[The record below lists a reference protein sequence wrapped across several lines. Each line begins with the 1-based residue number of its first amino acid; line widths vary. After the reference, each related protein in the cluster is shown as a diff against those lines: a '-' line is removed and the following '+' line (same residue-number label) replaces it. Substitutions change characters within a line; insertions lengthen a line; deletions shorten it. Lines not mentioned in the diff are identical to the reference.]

1 MRKSKVRKSRRGKS
15 NTGKNNK
22 SRLYKNKRSKVRSRV
37 KNSKNNKKRYKKSN
51 KRNKRTRK
59 MERRMRGGMEFEMED
74 MNLRVKGPDDSREDP
89 DDSREDPDDSMEDT
103 DITVKVVSFE
113 WDENAKKKRG
123 RKKGAMLYTVN
134 YHIPARQVHG
144 TRSNVNFEGQVTKR
158 WSDFYDFFV
167 ELEREGVIFDKDNIE
182 LSGKSF
188 ESVKNNIHGQYLAG
202 ERMKELNTF
211 FEKLIRLQFE
221 PRDYVPRWRLVLYL
235 VRFLVRFLINPDNS
249 M

>member
-59 MERRMRGGMEFEMED
+59 MERRMRGGMEIEMED
-74 MNLRVKGPDDSREDP
+74 MNPTVKGPDDSREDP

-123 RKKGAMLYTVN
+123 RKGAMLYTVK
-134 YHIPARQVHG
+134 YHIPTHVEKSHE

-167 ELEREGVIFDKDNIE
+167 ELEREGVIFDEDNIE

-221 PRDYVPRWRLVLYL
+221 PRDYVPRWTLVLY
-235 VRFLVRFLINPDNS
+235 LVRFLINPDNS